1 MFGAAYGH
9 GHKSLSRAKSQH
21 FRIIG
26 MFRDALLKRVNIN
39 IPDECHHLLKTT
51 CVALGISINDF
62 VHKACQEA
70 IFKHSKEDEHLR
82 NVVVSLRFPE
92 DSKAFKLQ
100 QRISD
105 S

>member
-1 MFGAAYGH
+1 M
-9 GHKSLSRAKSQH
+9 
-21 FRIIG
+21 
-26 MFRDALLKRVNIN
+26 KRVNIN
-39 IPDECHHLLKTT
+39 IPDECHQLLKTT

-70 IFKHSKEDEHLR
+70 IYNHTKEYEHLR
-82 NVVVSLRFPE
+82 NVLVSLSFPE